1 MLARIIHRTRI
12 IQRVLDLEERAVVT
26 HLTVSEPSSLVALH
40 IRLACR
46 LGDVVTNP
54 RE

>member
-12 IQRVLDLEERAVVT
+12 IQRVLDLERAVVA
-26 HLTVSEPSSLVALH
+26 HLTVSELSSLVAPH

-46 LGDVVTNP
+46 LGEFYHKP
-54 RE
+54 S

>member
-12 IQRVLDLEERAVVT
+12 IQRVLDLERAVVA
-26 HLTVSEPSSLVALH
+26 HLTVSELSSLVAPH

-46 LGDVVTNP
+46 LGDFITNP